1 MENASFDIEK
11 LKKKVLR
18 KYPAFGSI
26 IVNCKYELVDNSNIV
41 NTAGTDGK
49 TIYLNKDYLRKLEED
64 EQVFV
69 LSHEICHIGL
79 NHILRSKDK
88 DPRLWNIATD
98 AVINRHLVKDG
109 LPKVDNIVYK
119 EDALNYDAEELYNK
133 LLKEK
138 QDKEQQGNQGKDQQ
152 QSNQDS
158 QNGQPQSNQGQ
169 GQNSRN
175 EDSSSNRQKQG
186 DNNSQQE
193 HNSKNDDNNSQYNN
207 FEGKNQT
214 NVSQQQ
220 QSNHDSQ
227 NGQGQNGNNS
237 QNTGEQNKNSQS
249 NNSSQGDSQVGHD
262 EHTMW
267 ENAVK
272 EYEKEQTQHSLNN
285 DYKGKNSLID
295 KVKDKFKKQSE
306 NNGKEQES
314 KKEKDTNESNKNGEK
329 QNQNFDSNKKQ
340 DSQNL
345 GKDGIQQYASE
356 KEFFKKNEEMKIKYA
371 EEVMSKLSSESRG
384 FGAGGQLATFK
395 DIGKANKAVLNW
407 KKVLKQTLEK
417 EDEAWGHRFSDK
429 GNNYA
434 ARIEDVE
441 YDEMPETEI
450 ILDVSGSV
458 SEDLLRNF
466 LRQVKTILKESQI
479 KVGTFSNDFHG
490 FQVVK
495 KDEDID
501 KLVFKIGGGTNFNA
515 ASKAFTKRKDVNK
528 ICFTDGQDGGD
539 AGIVDKRKDIIW
551 ITFENANFKPDN
563 GKVIYVPK
571 SELMLTH
578 KNAQINFEK

>member
-1 MENASFDIEK
+1 MIG
-11 LKKKVLR
+11 V
-18 KYPAFGSI
+18 
-26 IVNCKYELVDNSNIV
+26 
-41 NTAGTDGK
+41 TGTDGK
-49 TIYLNKDYLRKLEED
+49 TIYLNKNYLRALEED

-138 QDKEQQGNQGKDQQ
+138 QDKEQQGNQGNNQQ
-152 QSNQDS
+152 QNNQDS
-158 QNGQPQSNQGQ
+158 QNDQAQNSQGQ
-169 GQNSRN
+169 GQSSQNDDN
-175 EDSSSNRQKQG
+175 SSNGQSQG

-193 HNSKNDDNNSQYNN
+193 HNSKNNDNNSQGN
-207 FEGKNQT
+207 NQT
-214 NVSQQQ
+214 NGSQQQ
-220 QSNHDSQ
+220 QSNQDSQ

-237 QNTGEQNKNSQS
+237 QNNVTQNKNIQPS
-249 NNSSQGDSQVGHD
+249 NGNQGDSQVGHD

-267 ENAVK
+267 EDAVK
-272 EYEKEQTQHSLNN
+272 EYEKEQTQHSPNN
-285 DYKGKNSLID
+285 DYKEKNSLKD
-295 KVKDKFKKQSE
+295 KVKYKLKKQSE
-306 NNGKEQES
+306 NNGKEQEN
-314 KKEKDTNESNKNGEK
+314 KKEKDTNESNKNGE
-329 QNQNFDSNKKQ
+329 QNQNFDGNKNQ

-345 GKDGIQQYASE
+345 GKDGIQQYVSE
-356 KEFFKKNEEMKIKYA
+356 REFFKKNEEMKIKYA
-371 EEVMSKLSSESRG
+371 EEVMNKLSSESRG

-458 SEDLLRNF
+458 SEELLRNF
-466 LRQVKTILKESQI
+466 LRQVKTMLKQSQI
-479 KVGTFSNDFHG
+479 KVGTFSNEFHG

-501 KLVFKIGGGTNFNA
+501 KLIFKVGGGTNFDA

-528 ICFTDGQDGGD
+528 ICFTDGQDGGN
-539 AGIVDKRKDIIW
+539 AGIVDKRTDIIW
-551 ITFENANFKPDN
+551 ITFENPNFKPDN

-571 SELMLTH
+571 SELMCVY
-578 KNAQINFEK
+578 KNNEQDYQK